1 MERAGR
7 GERFA
12 QFWRLQPRTYLQAWL
27 YAVLSI
33 GVPGLIAWALATT
46 DLQRQILALGCPV
59 GIVVSGLAQSWYLH
73 QRKREGR

>member
-1 MERAGR
+1 VERAGR

-12 QFWRLQPRTYLQAWL
+12 QFWRLQPRTYLQVWL
-27 YAVLSI
+27 YTVLSI
-33 GVPGLIAWALATT
+33 GVPGLITWAFATT